1 MKSTTAPAGR
11 GAVTVV
17 PKWGPRLARLYSADV
32 RRLEALHAD
41 RLSPGAKTWEQ
52 AVELLFQRMVKAGP
66 VKGAKLVKK
75 VSDYLSSIDKDARCH
90 ILIALQCRSRT
101 AFLMFATF
109 AYGNHPNPAVREE
122 GLSIELHFIHCS
134 RSHPSRA
141 VGILV
146 AYISKHAMSRLYE
159 RGHDITENIHAT
171 GAFAFIGV
179 LGYLTHRS
187 PKHIDGGMHMVFSDL
202 LAVGALH
209 RFTRTY
215 RNGKQVEETVYD
227 VRTVLLVDELG
238 PRRQQAAATTRI
250 LRTLCA

>member
-1 MKSTTAPAGR
+1 
-11 GAVTVV
+11 
-17 PKWGPRLARLYSADV
+17 
-32 RRLEALHAD
+32 
-41 RLSPGAKTWEQ
+41 
-52 AVELLFQRMVKAGP
+52 
-66 VKGAKLVKK
+66 
-75 VSDYLSSIDKDARCH
+75 
-90 ILIALQCRSRT
+90 
-101 AFLMFATF
+101 MFATF

-238 PRRQQAAATTRI
+238 PRRQGLLEQGNAATSAVIAWFKGAAGEFDEKQLAERI
-250 LRTLCA
+250 PRLERRGDDYPTTESLNADYQTKGNQK